1 MSARDI
7 TFGWVVAFGISM
19 AAFVYTGIT
28 EAVAL
33 ASPAAE
39 FGLQLPPLLVGVYT
53 AIVGT
58 GLLIG
63 SRLLRARQPLEG

>member
-7 TFGWVVAFGISM
+7 TLGWVLAFSISM
-19 AAFVYTGIT
+19 AAFVYTGIS

-33 ASPAAE
+33 ATPGSELA
-39 FGLQLPPLLVGVYT
+39 LQLPPLLVGVYT
-53 AIVGT
+53 GLVGT

-63 SRLLRARQPLEG
+63 SRVLRARQPLEG